1 MATVS
6 IVVPVYK
13 VEPYLKRCVD
23 SILSQTFED
32 FQLILVDDGSPD
44 NCGIICDE
52 YAEKDIRV
60 HVIHRKNG
68 GLSAARNSGIDWVFD
83 GHMTEWIT
91 FIDSD
96 DWVALKYLERL
107 MKIADDNQVNIVVG
121 GFRPF
126 YDGDCLID
134 LQNSNSWQCLPE
146 DFWVENQ
153 GNATVAWGKLY
164 KTSLFQS
171 IRYPQ
176 GKLHEDEFTTYK
188 LLFDQKIIAVTDEQL
203 YYYYQS
209 STSIM
214 RSDWNIRHLD
224 SLDAYADQLLFFMR
238 SHYSRAFKES
248 KKLYTYSIIKTKNEI
263 IASGNRHDKD
273 LMRDCI
279 KRDLFQ
285 RYHNRILSSF
295 ILAEL
300 YTAKLQIEL
309 YFSVRLTVMKNTVK
323 EEGCVGVVRKIKG
336 VFIRKK

>member
-44 NCGIICDE
+44 NCGAICDE
-52 YAEKDIRV
+52 YAEKDSRV
-60 HVIHRKNG
+60 HVIHRENG

-96 DWVALKYLERL
+96 DWVTSDYLERL
-107 MKIADDNQVNIVVG
+107 LRIADDNKVSIVVG

-126 YDGDCLID
+126 YEGDSLID
-134 LQNSNSWQCLPE
+134 SQKTKSRQCISE

-164 KTSLFQS
+164 KTVLFQS

-176 GKLHEDEFTTYK
+176 GKLHEDEFTTFK
-188 LLFDQKIIAVTDEQL
+188 LLFSQKKIAVTDEQL

-214 RSDWNIRHLD
+214 RSDWNMRHLD
-224 SLDAYADQLLFFMR
+224 SLDAYADQLLYFKR
-238 SHYSRAFKES
+238 YNYSGAFKES
-248 KKLYTYSIIKTKNEI
+248 KKLYTYSIIKTKKEI
-263 IASGNRHDKD
+263 KLLGDKHNRV
-273 LMRDCI
+273 LMRECI

-285 RYHNRILSSF
+285 RYHNRILSSA
-295 ILAEL
+295 ICAEM

-309 YFSVRLTVMKNTVK
+309 YISVRLSVLRKTIK
-323 EEGCVGVVRKIKG
+323 EEGCTGVVRKIKG
-336 VFIRKK
+336 VFTRKQ